1 MLRPRPN
8 IHDLHLSGTQRRA
21 AAYVRIS
28 TDHQQYSIDNQM
40 QVISDYALS
49 RGLEIVRTFTDAGRS
64 GLSLQ
69 PYGLR

>member
-1 MLRPRPN
+1 M
-8 IHDLHLSGTQRRA
+8 
-21 AAYVRIS
+21 S

-49 RGLEIVRTFTDAGRS
+49 RGLEIVRTYSDAGRS

-69 PYGLR
+69 GRDALRHLLPMSERAAPSLHLCSFTT